1 MEREAA
7 AMMILPGKKRQ
18 NPTKSARV
26 PQFGM
31 IGEKTNKMFF
41 HLKENLKKGFQISK
55 NMI

>member
-1 MEREAA
+1 
-7 AMMILPGKKRQ
+7 MMILPGKKRQ

-31 IGEKTNKMFF
+31 IGAKTNKMFF